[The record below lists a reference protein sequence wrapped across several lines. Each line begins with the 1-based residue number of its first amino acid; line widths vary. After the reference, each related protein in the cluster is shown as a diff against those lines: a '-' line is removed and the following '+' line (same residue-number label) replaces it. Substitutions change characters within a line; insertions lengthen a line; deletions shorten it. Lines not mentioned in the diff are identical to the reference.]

1 MPPLHR
7 CSRLFATTVA
17 VVLVLL
23 GAPAMGQPRYSF
35 RRRPPA
41 RNLSA
46 AVPVTMDDA
55 RALAGIRSHAF
66 VFVGGVPQS
75 GTSLARSIVAASSL
89 VSGQDS
95 CLATTRCFENNVEGQ
110 WLLDRRR
117 PDMEAVLR
125 VYYGVDVLQKL
136 SGPKLLTARNATSTL
151 AGAGAAG
158 AVLPATANHRQPHAA
173 HAAGAPGPRLF
184 ANWARYW
191 NLSKP
196 VLLEK
201 SPPNLLKM
209 GYLREAFRG
218 ARAVRFLVV
227 LKDPVTNNLFYR
239 PRRPREA
246 LLERAAAR
254 LRLLRATATGAASS
268 SSSSSSSSKAAQGAI
283 FPDTV
288 IAQLNF
294 LDEWLVAHEL
304 VLKGLG
310 QWGRDGSLDHHH
322 HQQQHYDS
330 HSQGQEA
337 VRFLR
342 YESIAG
348 GVPCDLCRRLFQFLL
363 QPAAAATSTT
373 TAIPLTSP
381 SPCARVS
388 RRCTNSNHGNFAFAA
403 AATPEEKNQQQQNQW
418 HRRGEGGGGRSLL
431 AMIDES
437 QARARRSQRGGSQ
450 SVGGG
455 SGSFRNYD
463 YTATRKR
470 RRDRWR
476 DEVRVFTPAQ
486 RRAVA
491 PFAPRLKAFGYAL
504 YDDAIQNQ
512 RVAIAPY
519 LI

>member
-1 MPPLHR
+1 M
-7 CSRLFATTVA
+7 
-17 VVLVLL
+17 
-23 GAPAMGQPRYSF
+23 
-35 RRRPPA
+35 
-41 RNLSA
+41 
-46 AVPVTMDDA
+46 
-55 RALAGIRSHAF
+55 
-66 VFVGGVPQS
+66 
-75 GTSLARSIVAASSL
+75 AASSL

-173 HAAGAPGPRLF
+173 RRRCSGPRLF

-191 NLSKP
+191 NLSA

-201 SPPNLLKM
+201 SPRTCSRWATPRGLP
-209 GYLREAFRG
+209 RG
-218 ARAVRFLVV
+218 AGRALPRRPEG
-227 LKDPVTNNLFYR
+227 PVTNNLYTR
-239 PRRPREA
+239 PRCPREA

-403 AATPEEKNQQQQNQW
+403 AATPGKRISSSKTNGTAEE
-418 HRRGEGGGGRSLL
+418 
-431 AMIDES
+431 A
-437 QARARRSQRGGSQ
+437 
-450 SVGGG
+450 VGAGAC
-455 SGSFRNYD
+455 SR
-463 YTATRKR
+463 
-470 RRDRWR
+470 
-476 DEVRVFTPAQ
+476 
-486 RRAVA
+486 
-491 PFAPRLKAFGYAL
+491 
-504 YDDAIQNQ
+504 
-512 RVAIAPY
+512 
-519 LI
+519 